1 MSRMSP
7 PGKKDALRDAILI
20 EELRAQ
26 RIKWRYAALSK
37 KIAAYSEGVGEP
49 PTAEEFKA
57 WIEDGKEL
65 DRVRSL
71 QLASAKARKNSGG

>member
-37 KIAAYSEGVGEP
+37 KIAAYSAGVGEP
-49 PTAEEFKA
+49 PTADEFKA
-57 WIEDGKEL
+57 WTEDGKEL
-65 DRVRSL
+65 ERIKAF
-71 QLASAKARKNSGG
+71 QLAAAKARKNSGS

>member
-49 PTAEEFKA
+49 PTPEEFKA
-57 WIEDGKEL
+57 WTEDGKEL
-65 DRVRSL
+65 ERIKAF
-71 QLASAKARKNSGG
+71 QLAAAKARKNTGR